1 MVKNFIKNATK
12 SQNKEQNSEMK
23 SEIKSIMPLRKET
36 PAPKLPIPEKK
47 IVSEKLPERS
57 HTNSLTEF
65 LTQKKR
71 KKRGI

>member
-47 IVSEKLPERS
+47 IVSEK
-57 HTNSLTEF
+57 F
-65 LTQKKR
+65 
-71 KKRGI
+71 